1 VRLRASRRGLAEAA
15 LGACLLAGV
24 AGIWRVLVFPP
35 EPASTPIRLVDGR
48 GFRPASVLELPP
60 PARDTA
66 ASVRLLFAG
75 DIMQHRRQAGDD
87 FAASYAEIA
96 PLVRRADLAVANLE
110 FPVDT
115 LRPVGPPPGSTTFNG
130 SPRHIDALAAAG
142 FDLLQTANNHAYD
155 QGAEGVANTWRLL
168 RNRGV
173 EPVGTAP
180 TRAELDS
187 APVIVRTV
195 RGMRVGFVAYSIPP
209 NRYPDSRGRL
219 AWPPR
224 DMPLF
229 TLAFGEWDDE
239 YRKAGLALFPRHVA
253 TARRIGAE
261 FVVALV
267 HWGEEWQTQPSED
280 QRRAA
285 RDLVDAGFD
294 LVVGGHSHVLNPA
307 EVYHGRLIAYSL
319 GDLVADFHPYQTR
332 TGALLEVEIVRGR
345 RGPPRVTSFTWYP
358 TIADRS
364 GHRIRFARGGS
375 TPEMTRAL
383 EFARSRLGEVR
394 VGAGP

>member
-1 VRLRASRRGLAEAA
+1 
-15 LGACLLAGV
+15 
-24 AGIWRVLVFPP
+24 VLVFPP
-35 EPASTPIRLVDGR
+35 EPASTPIRLVDGPR
-48 GFRPASVLELPP
+48 FRPASVLELPP
-60 PARDTA
+60 LARDTA

-87 FAASYAEIA
+87 FATTYAEIA

-115 LRPVGPPPGSTTFNG
+115 LRPVGPSPGSTTFNG
-130 SPRHIDALAAAG
+130 SPRHVEAIAAAG

-168 RNRGV
+168 RSRGL

-180 TRAELDS
+180 TRAQLDS
-187 APVIVRTV
+187 APVV
-195 RGMRVGFVAYSIPP
+195 MRSVGGIRLGFVAYSMPP
-209 NRYPDSRGRL
+209 NRYPDGHGHL

-229 TLAFGEWDDE
+229 TLAFGEWEAE
-239 YRKAGLALFPRHVA
+239 YRNAGLELFKRHVQM
-253 TARRIGAE
+253 ARGMGAE
-261 FVVALV
+261 LVVALV
-267 HWGEEWQTQPSED
+267 HWGEEWQMQPSED

-307 EVYHGRLIAYSL
+307 EVYRGRLIAYSL
-319 GDLVADFHPYQTR
+319 GDLVADFRPYQTR
-332 TGALLEVEIVRGR
+332 TGALLEVQVVRGR
-345 RGPPRVTSFTWYP
+345 RGPPQVGAFTWYP
-358 TIADRS
+358 TIAARDDD
-364 GHRIRFARGGS
+364 HRIRFAQTGS
-375 TPEMTRAL
+375 DAL

-394 VGAGP
+394 VWTRP